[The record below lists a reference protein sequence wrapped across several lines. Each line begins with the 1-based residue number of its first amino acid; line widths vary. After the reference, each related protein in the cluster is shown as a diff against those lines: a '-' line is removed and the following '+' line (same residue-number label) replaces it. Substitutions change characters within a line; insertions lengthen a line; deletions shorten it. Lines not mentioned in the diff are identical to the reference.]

1 MRKKYLHIIESAIQ
15 DINDRKGEEEDVIGL
30 APDTV
35 LLGPD
40 SATDSLDLINII
52 VTIEEKVKTEYGQS
66 IVLVNERSMSS
77 QDHPFRTISSL
88 AIYLGEILSENE
100 SE

>member
-1 MRKKYLHIIESAIQ
+1 MEKKHLHIIETAIH
-15 DINDRKGEEEDVIGL
+15 DLNNRKAEDEDKISV

-35 LLGPD
+35 LLDID
-40 SATDSLDLINII
+40 SAIDSLDLINII
-52 VTIEEKVKTEYGQS
+52 VAIEENVKTEYGRS

-77 QDHPFRTISSL
+77 QNHPFRTISSL
-88 AIYLGEILSENE
+88 AVYLGELLSENA

>member
-1 MRKKYLHIIESAIQ
+1 MSKKYLHIIESAIQ
-15 DINDRKGEEEDVIGL
+15 DINDRKREEDVIGL

-40 SATDSLDLINII
+40 STTDSIDLINII
-52 VTIEEKVKTEYGQS
+52 VTIEEKVKAEYGQS

-77 QDHPFRTISSL
+77 QEHPFRTISSL
-88 AIYLGEILSENE
+88 AIYLGQILSETE